1 MALIVCSECGRA
13 VSNKATACVG
23 CGAPIAQASEIE
35 MISRSKP
42 VKPPTLSGLK
52 RHLLGGSI
60 TLALGLIAALAAD
73 RLQSS
78 NRIDQFIAALLLIA
92 GISWTLV
99 TLVRI
104 WSLKRP

>member
-1 MALIVCSECGRA
+1 MAMIVCNECGRA

-23 CGAPIAQASEIE
+23 CGAPIASPSEIE
-35 MISRSKP
+35 MVARDKP
-42 VKPPTLSGLK
+42 AKPPTLGTLK

-60 TLALGLIAALAAD
+60 TLALGLFAAMAAD

-78 NRIDQFIAALLLIA
+78 NRIDQLIAALLLIA

-99 TLVRI
+99 TLVRL
-104 WSLKRP
+104 WSFRRP